1 MRWPAWKEQL
11 VDPDIGDLI
20 RRVNAQEP
28 GAQAGVRLIS
38 VQ

>member
-1 MRWPAWKEQL
+1 MPLDWLNTPLDA
-11 VDPDIGDLI
+11 DIGDLI

-28 GAQAGVRLIS
+28 GAQDGVRLIS